1 MAKDESTARDL
12 ETGTPEMPAGP
23 ALQQVKKTR
32 VSEDVLLQLA
42 QKIVARE
49 YAVGQKL
56 PPERDLAVAF
66 GVTRASLRE
75 ALRQLEN
82 MGLVS
87 VRQGDGIRVE
97 DYQTNASMDFVKFMF
112 RTGVGIDGN
121 FLVSVE
127 EMRRLLAM
135 KLLELAAE
143 RDDESLARLQ
153 NVADNYP
160 ETITPELQAGGWD
173 FQFFHELALATRNQ
187 FFVYM
192 LNTIKDVF
200 RQMRL
205 LYSQVEDSPA
215 ETKEIYQQIVA
226 VLKMHDPEKAI
237 AIGEERVDRYASL
250 FKGFIKAT
258 GNEER

>member
-1 MAKDESTARDL
+1 M
-12 ETGTPEMPAGP
+12 
-23 ALQQVKKTR
+23 
-32 VSEDVLLQLA
+32 
-42 QKIVARE
+42 
-49 YAVGQKL
+49 
-56 PPERDLAVAF
+56 AF

-112 RTGVGIDGN
+112 RTGVGIDVN
-121 FLVSVE
+121 FLVSIE

-143 RDDESLARLQ
+143 RADDESLARLQ

-173 FQFFHELALATRNQ
+173 FQFFHELALATGNQ

-237 AIGEERVDRYASL
+237 AIGEERMDRYASL
-250 FKGFIKAT
+250 FKGFIKAA